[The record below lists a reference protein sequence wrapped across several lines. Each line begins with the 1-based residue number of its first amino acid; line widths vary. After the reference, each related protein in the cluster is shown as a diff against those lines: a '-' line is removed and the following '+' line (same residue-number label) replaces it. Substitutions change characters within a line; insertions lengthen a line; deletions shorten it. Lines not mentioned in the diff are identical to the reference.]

1 MKKILIIGAG
11 FLQTFVI
18 KKAKDMGYYTIAIDK
33 NPQSPGF
40 QYADEYKIID
50 IVDEEACLKYAVSK
64 NIDGVLTAATDYG
77 VLSASYI
84 AKRMNLPGIDYK
96 VASLI
101 KNKYAVREILF
112 KNKVDEL
119 SQYYYID
126 DIKEIKNLADSIKLP
141 VMVKPCDGSGS
152 KGATKVEYKYEL
164 ERACNEA
171 IKSSRVGKVLIED
184 FIVGNEFGV
193 ESFVY
198 NGEIKVLAIMGK
210 VMTKS
215 PDYAELGHYI
225 PSQSE
230 IENEIAEVVKKAIK
244 VLGINF
250 GAVNMDILVSND
262 NKIYIIDI
270 GARMGGNLIGSQI
283 IPIGTGFKYM
293 EALIQTALGEAADL
307 TSSYKPL
314 SISTRLLALSP
325 GKIVSLPDIE
335 TIKKECQV
343 EIYHYLEPGK
353 VIREYHNNLDGL
365 GYVIATSENL
375 EESTNRAEK
384 AKSLIDKGITR
395 E

>member
-50 IVDEEACLKYAVSK
+50 IVDEEACLKYAISK
-64 NIDGVLTAATDYG
+64 KIDGVLTAATDYG
-77 VLSASYI
+77 VLSASYV
-84 AKRMNLPGIDYK
+84 AKKMNLPGVDYN

-101 KNKYAVREILF
+101 KNKYAVRETLF

-119 SQYYYID
+119 SQYYYIS
-126 DIKEIKNLADSIKLP
+126 DIKEIKSLADSIKLP

-152 KGATKVEYKYEL
+152 KGARKVEYKYEL

-171 IKSSRVGKVLIED
+171 IKSSLVGKVLIED

-250 GAVNMDILVSND
+250 GAVNMDILVSDD

-293 EALIQTALGEAADL
+293 EALIQTALGEAINL
-307 TSSYKPL
+307 SSSYKPL

-365 GYVIATSENL
+365 GYVIATSESL

>member
-50 IVDEEACLKYAVSK
+50 IVDEEACLRYAVSK

-84 AKRMNLPGIDYK
+84 AKKMNLPGIDYN

-126 DIKEIKNLADSIKLP
+126 DIKEIKNLSDCIKLP

-152 KGATKVEYKYEL
+152 KGANKVEYKYEL

-184 FIVGNEFGV
+184 FIVGKEFGV

-198 NGEIKVLAIMGK
+198 NGEIKVLAVMGK

-230 IENEIAEVVKKAIK
+230 VESKIADVVKKAIK

-250 GAVNMDILVSND
+250 GAVNMDILVSDD

-293 EALIQTALGEAADL
+293 EALIQTALGEATDL

-325 GKIVSLPDIE
+325 GKIVSLPDME
-335 TIKKECQV
+335 TIKEKCQV
-343 EIYHYLEPGK
+343 EIYHYLETGK

-365 GYVIATSENL
+365 GYVIAISENL
-375 EESTNRAEK
+375 EEATRRAEK
-384 AKSLIDKGITR
+384 AKRLIDKGITR

>member
-50 IVDEEACLKYAVSK
+50 IVDEEACLRYAISK

-77 VLSASYI
+77 VLSASYV
-84 AKRMNLPGIDYK
+84 AKKMNLPGVDYN

-119 SQYYYID
+119 SQYYYIN
-126 DIKEIKNLADSIKLP
+126 DIKEIKSLADSIKLP

-152 KGATKVEYKYEL
+152 KGARKVEYKYEL

-250 GAVNMDILVSND
+250 GAVNMDILVSDD

-293 EALIQTALGEAADL
+293 EALIQTALGEEINL
-307 TSSYKPL
+307 TSSYKPS

-325 GKIVSLPDIE
+325 GKIVSLPDME

-375 EESTNRAEK
+375 EEATIRAEK
-384 AKSLIDKGITR
+384 AKRLIDKGITR